1 MVIDEALLGRA
12 REVGATLAE
21 AEKEVTLARA
31 EYHTAIRRMHLA
43 GGSFREI
50 AAALGLSHQR
60 VQQIVESAG
69 GSWWGRITRSRR
81 AREAVCTFC
90 GRPPSEVKKLVAGP
104 NVYLCDG
111 CLGRAEA
118 VMAGAPRAGETLR
131 RMDSRSRT
139 RCSFCGE
146 RASDRRPV
154 VAGKSAGLCWSC
166 LNLSRDMMEIQRGM
180 ER

>member
-12 REVGATLAE
+12 RGASATLAE

-60 VQQIVESAG
+60 VQQIVESTG
-69 GSWWGRITRSRR
+69 GSWWGRLTRARR
-81 AREAVCTFC
+81 SREAVCTFC

-104 NVYLCDG
+104 NVYICDG
-111 CLGRAEA
+111 CVARVET
-118 VMAGAPRAGETLR
+118 VIAGMPRSGEKLR
-131 RMDSRSRT
+131 MVDRRSRA
-139 RCSFCGE
+139 RCSFCSE
-146 RASDRRPV
+146 RASDEKV
-154 VAGKSAGLCWSC
+154 LVAAKNMGICSQC
-166 LNLSRDMMEIQRGM
+166 LDLSREMMDMQLGM

>member
-1 MVIDEALLGRA
+1 MIDEALLGRA
-12 REVGATLAE
+12 RAAGATLAE

-31 EYHTAIRRMHLA
+31 EYHTAIRRMHLG

-60 VQQIVESAG
+60 VQQIVESVG
-69 GSWWGRITRSRR
+69 GSWWGRIARSRR
-81 AREAVCTFC
+81 EKEAVCTFC

-111 CLGRAEA
+111 CARRAEA
-118 VMAGAPRAGETLR
+118 VVAGAPRPGEKLR
-131 RMDSRSRT
+131 LADRRSRA

-146 RASDRRPV
+146 RVTDRPLV
-154 VAGKSAGLCWSC
+154 VGAKGLGICSGC
-166 LNLSRDMMEIQRGM
+166 LGLTHDMMELQSGM

>member
-12 REVGATLAE
+12 REAGATLGE

-31 EYHTAIRRMHLA
+31 EYHAAIRRMHLG

-69 GSWWGRITRSRR
+69 GSWWGRLTRSRR
-81 AREAVCTFC
+81 RKEAVCTFC

-104 NVYLCDG
+104 EVYLCDG
-111 CLGRAEA
+111 CVGRVEA
-118 VMAGAPRAGETLR
+118 VIAGMPRAGETLR
-131 RMDSRSRT
+131 RADRRSRA
-139 RCSFCGE
+139 RCSFCGQ
-146 RASDRRPV
+146 RASGEHV
-154 VAGKSAGLCWSC
+154 LVTGKGIGICSGC
-166 LNLSRDMMEIQRGM
+166 LDLSREMMQMQLGT

>member
-1 MVIDEALLGRA
+1 VIDEELLGRA
-12 REVGATLAE
+12 RLAGAALVN

-31 EYHTAIRRMHLA
+31 EYHTAIRRMHLG

-69 GSWWGRITRSRR
+69 GTWWGRILRSRP

-104 NVYLCDG
+104 EVYLCDG
-111 CLGRAEA
+111 CAARAAA
-118 VMAGAPRAGETLR
+118 VIGGGARAGETLR
-131 RMDSRSRT
+131 KVDRRSRA
-139 RCSFCGE
+139 RCSFCGQK
-146 RASDRRPV
+146 ASDERVV
-154 VAGKSAGLCWSC
+154 VAGKGAGVCASC
-166 LNLSRDMMEIQRGM
+166 LDLTREMMEMQVGM